1 MLRTAREDQSLSRE
15 DAAHEINLRL
25 DQLDALE
32 RDQFD
37 RLPGDTFVRG
47 YLRTYAKWLRL
58 DVDKTLATYIEQTG
72 QSADVSLSADL
83 NSRKQLHARS
93 DNGLMLGAAIVV
105 GFLILGFWLYN
116 ENTDSVEEFPVAEEE
131 IAVDTFSGK
140 PLEEQTSDPVAEVEQ
155 AQNDWEN
162 PFTAAAEYNAS
173 VSAEAEIEGAGP
185 AVENTSPESNVS
197 GETAEAPAAAA
208 IEPAVTAPAAVTAA
222 PSAGN
227 ILNRGSGPDELFF
240 TFSEDCWLEVTNAS
254 GRKVFSAVRLA
265 GQGLRVRGT
274 APFKVVVGNAPA
286 VSLAFNGRTVD
297 VVSNNRRKMARLTL
311 GGN

>member
-32 RDQFD
+32 RDQFE

-58 DVDKTLATYIEQTG
+58 DVDKTLAAYIEQTG
-72 QSADVSLSADL
+72 HSADVSLSAEL
-83 NSRKQLHARS
+83 NTRKQLNARS
-93 DNGLMLGAAIVV
+93 DNGLMLGAALVV
-105 GFLILGFWLYN
+105 GILILGFWLYN
-116 ENTDSVEEFPVAEEE
+116 ASTDSVEELPVTEQE

-140 PLEEQTSDPVAEVEQ
+140 PLEEAPVDPVVEVEA
-155 AQNDWEN
+155 AQNEWEN

-173 VSAEAEIEGAGP
+173 VSAEAAIEEADQ
-185 AVENTSPESNVS
+185 AVENTSSDATAASEI
-197 GETAEAPAAAA
+197 AEAPAAAA
-208 IEPAVTAPAAVTAA
+208 TAAVTNAVA

-227 ILNRGSGPDELFF
+227 ILNRGAGPDELFF
-240 TFSEDCWLEVTNAS
+240 TFSEDCWLEVSNAS
-254 GRKVFSAVRLA
+254 GRKLFSAVRLA

-286 VSLAFNGRTVD
+286 VALAFNGQPVD

>member
-32 RDQFD
+32 RDQFE

-58 DVDKTLATYIEQTG
+58 DVDKTLAAYIEQTG
-72 QSADVSLSADL
+72 HSADVSLSSDL
-83 NSRKQLHARS
+83 NSRKRINARS
-93 DNGLMLGAAIVV
+93 DNGLMIGAALIV
-105 GFLILGFWLYN
+105 GMLILGFWLYN
-116 ENTDSVEEFPVAEEE
+116 SDTDSVEELAVTEEE

-140 PLEEQTSDPVAEVEQ
+140 PLDDAASDPVAEAEQ

-173 VSAEAEIEGAGP
+173 VSAEAELA
-185 AVENTSPESNVS
+185 AANQTLENTATDAGASAGI
-197 GETAEAPAAAA
+197 GEASASAASAQEVTVPAPVAAAPA
-208 IEPAVTAPAAVTAA
+208 
-222 PSAGN
+222 SGN
-227 ILNRGSGPDELFF
+227 ILTRGSGPDELFF
-240 TFSEDCWLEVTNAS
+240 TFSEDCWLEISNAS

-274 APFKVVVGNAPA
+274 APFKVVIGNAPA
-286 VSLAFNGRTVD
+286 VNLAFNGQPVD

-311 GGN
+311 GQN

>member
-32 RDQFD
+32 RDQFE

-72 QSADVSLSADL
+72 HSADVSLSSDL
-83 NSRKQLHARS
+83 NSRKQINARS
-93 DNGLMLGAAIVV
+93 DNGLMIGAALIVAV
-105 GFLILGFWLYN
+105 LILGFWLYN
-116 ENTDSVEEFPVAEEE
+116 SNTDSIEELPIAEEE

-140 PLEEQTSDPVAEVEQ
+140 PLEDAASDPLAEDEQ

-173 VSAEAEIEGAGP
+173 VSAEAEIEAVNQVVESTSTNANAPSAIGEAAASIAPTP
-185 AVENTSPESNVS
+185 AV
-197 GETAEAPAAAA
+197 AAAA
-208 IEPAVTAPAAVTAA
+208 AA
-222 PSAGN
+222 S
-227 ILNRGSGPDELFF
+227 ILTRGSGSDELFF
-240 TFSEDCWLEVTNAS
+240 TFTEDCWLEVSNAS
-254 GRKVFSAVRLA
+254 GRKVFSAVRKA

-274 APFKVVVGNAPA
+274 APFKVVIGNAPA
-286 VSLAFNGRTVD
+286 VNLAFNGQPVD

-311 GGN
+311 GQN